1 MDSIETI
8 KDLKRSLRKD
18 IDKRIRS
25 LVDKFKEYVSVD
37 NHAGFPKHLIIEGMW
52 HRNNYGYKNGNYYC
66 YLPEF
71 VEFIH
76 RRKIWKADIIIYN
89 ENFNWWYV
97 YNKETKE
104 QLEFNELDTDAQ
116 IKMLELLE
124 NRLENKTI

>member
-18 IDKRIRS
+18 IDKRIWG

-52 HRNNYGYKNGNYYC
+52 YRNNYGYRNGNYYC

-76 RRKIWKADIIIYN
+76 RRKIWKTDIIIYN

-124 NRLENKTI
+124 NRLENKNI